1 MLFVFCA
8 KMLGR
13 YVCENM
19 LKKNM
24 DDFGCDR
31 SIHVGHEHYFH
42 IYISMPTVVEWR
54 HPKPWILR
62 TMKLPDRRKYTIKS
76 AVNLFFFC
84 LCECEEQCV
93 SNTLAAY
100 EQGSVYYHHH
110 YYYYVGM

>member
-1 MLFVFCA
+1 
-8 KMLGR
+8 
-13 YVCENM
+13 
-19 LKKNM
+19 M

-76 AVNLFFFC
+76 AVNLFFFFC

-93 SNTLAAY
+93 SNMLAAY

>member
-1 MLFVFCA
+1 MIRSLNDMLFVFCA

-76 AVNLFFFC
+76 AVNLFFFF
-84 LCECEEQCV
+84 V
-93 SNTLAAY
+93 FVNVKSN
-100 EQGSVYYHHH
+100 V
-110 YYYYVGM
+110 